1 MTTKAPSAVR
11 PMPADSL
18 EHIAYAS
25 VAGIPTLEPHDA
37 DRLGFSVWLW
47 LKNRKD
53 TLATAVHTTGA
64 RFLIP
69 EGEALQRITDRL
81 KEQGIEV

>member
-11 PMPADSL
+11 PAPAGSL
-18 EHIAYAS
+18 EQIAYAS

-37 DRLGFSVWLW
+37 DRLGFSVWRW
-47 LKNRKD
+47 LTNRKD
-53 TLATAVHTTGA
+53 TLATVVHTTGA

-69 EGEALQRITDRL
+69 EEEALQRIAGRL